1 MNNVVVPPGV
11 SGGSQSYSPD
21 KVSLENLTN
30 EVSLL
35 NLGIFEPLKWK
46 IDCGQFM
53 REIEQFK
60 DDTFIPM
67 YFEKDFNLSS
77 FLADTHD
84 HTIGKHS
91 FKWNLHSTDK
101 QFNLERLEQR
111 LNFITRCPSN

>member
-1 MNNVVVPPGV
+1 MQITVEKILLKYGAQEEKENRYKLKTKYGTLVVV
-11 SGGSQSYSPD
+11 D
-21 KVSLENLTN
+21 
-30 EVSLL
+30 
-35 NLGIFEPLKWK
+35 
-46 IDCGQFM
+46 
-53 REIEQFK
+53 FK

-111 LNFITRCPSN
+111 LNFITKCTSN

>member
-11 SGGSQSYSPD
+11 SGRSHSYSPD

-60 DDTFIPM
+60 DDWQDYLPR
-67 YFEKDFNLSS
+67 
-77 FLADTHD
+77 
-84 HTIGKHS
+84 
-91 FKWNLHSTDK
+91 TDRPNNRK
-101 QFNLERLEQR
+101 
-111 LNFITRCPSN
+111 S